1 MQQSDNTANDKLLR
15 TVGGPDA
22 IRAFLGKNFISNIRF
37 GPGERLLQ
45 SGAAGLDWNP
55 SYSLGRNFF
64 TARANLPRSVRER
77 ALDKYLANP
86 PDGAAPVAIVGAL
99 AKLKRGELLSPSSTR
114 LLLRSEAHTSE
125 LQSLLRIQYAD
136 FSF

>member
-1 MQQSDNTANDKLLR
+1 MLSC
-15 TVGGPDA
+15 
-22 IRAFLGKNFISNIRF
+22 LGKNFISNIRC
-37 GPGERLLQ
+37 GPGELLLQ

-99 AKLKRGELLSPSSTR
+99 AKLKRGALLSPASTR
-114 LLLRSEAHTSE
+114 LLLSAMAIGNG
-125 LQSLLRIQYAD
+125 SLRERVCWIG
-136 FSF
+136 